1 MSNDLPDWI
10 VASTKNTQL
19 TASTT
24 QISAGSFVNRDGGV
38 APNGL
43 ILGWILSG
51 VLEGGT
57 AAGATGYL
65 NWQLI
70 DQHGHISN
78 LAQHPVVSGVP
89 TVVSVILASPW
100 TPPSFV
106 VGDLWQIRVLLTAY
120 TGTQSADVSDVLFYA

>member
-10 VASTKNTQL
+10 VAQTKNTQL

-24 QISAGSFVNRDGGV
+24 QISAGAFVNRDGAV

-89 TVVSVILASPW
+89 TVVQVVLASPW
-100 TPPSFV
+100 TPPNFV
-106 VGDLWQIRVLLTAY
+106 VGDLWQIRVLLTLY